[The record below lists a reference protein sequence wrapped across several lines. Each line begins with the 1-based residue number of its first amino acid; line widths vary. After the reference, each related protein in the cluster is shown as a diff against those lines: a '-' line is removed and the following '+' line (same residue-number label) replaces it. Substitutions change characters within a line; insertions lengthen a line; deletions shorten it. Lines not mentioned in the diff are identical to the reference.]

1 MSFWVRIRHELAD
14 KDQKE
19 KAVTCH
25 KVGTMDHYFAKLKM
39 QTDVTSVT
47 EGGIYRVQ
55 GASHVPNLLQISEY
69 PLLQNLI

>member
-1 MSFWVRIRHELAD
+1 
-14 KDQKE
+14 
-19 KAVTCH
+19 
-25 KVGTMDHYFAKLKM
+25 MDHYFAKLKM